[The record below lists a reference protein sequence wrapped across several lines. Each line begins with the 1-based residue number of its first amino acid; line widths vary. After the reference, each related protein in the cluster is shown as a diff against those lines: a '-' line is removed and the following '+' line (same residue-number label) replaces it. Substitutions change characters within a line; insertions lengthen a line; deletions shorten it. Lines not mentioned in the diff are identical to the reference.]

1 MKRLLS
7 YNSIPNISIPKL
19 VEKENY
25 KILLLDDFTHNGR
38 TYLNAS
44 DTCYDYKL
52 SNMLE
57 IVDTEPDEQYY
68 ISPKGCDG
76 ILRRKYLRNSG
87 MNSRLEEIL
96 KQCSLSYQDR

>member
-1 MKRLLS
+1 M
-7 YNSIPNISIPKL
+7 PNISIPKL

-25 KILLLDDFTHNGR
+25 KILLLDDFTPNGR

-44 DTCYDYKL
+44 DTCYDYTL
-52 SNMLE
+52 SNMLD
-57 IVDTEPDEQYY
+57 IVDTEPDEQFY

-76 ILRRKYLRNSG
+76 ILRRKYQHNFG

-96 KQCSLSYQDR
+96 KSCSLSYKNS